1 MRFSVEHKIPEN
13 EITDNETEIRQK
25 SGSAGKYVLAL
36 LFTCLSAAGLFLL
49 WAWVSYNKRYSA
61 EFIRAGLVLVYIVP
75 CLLGGRMLGAMAKR
89 NVFLPGAALGACYF
103 AAVLLF
109 SYVIKGAD
117 VQASAAPF
125 ILCTISGAA
134 GTLRLHRRKEK
145 EQES

>member
-1 MRFSVEHKIPEN
+1 MENKIPEN
-13 EITDNETEIRQK
+13 EITENDAEKRQK
-25 SGSAGKYVLAL
+25 SGSGGKFVLAF
-36 LFTCLSAAGLFLL
+36 LFTCLAAAGLFLL
-49 WAWVSYNKRYSA
+49 WAWISYNKRYSA
-61 EFIRAGLVLVYIVP
+61 EFIRAGLVLVYIIP

-89 NVFLPGAALGACYF
+89 NVFLPGALLGACYF

-117 VQASAAPF
+117 VQAAAAPL